1 MLQGKFMSKRS
12 VDAVFQGLYLL
23 TDIRGILRDTVPDHR
38 LSPGQKKE
46 AEKILGK
53 LEKQVAILKEE
64 LLA

>member
-1 MLQGKFMSKRS
+1 MSKRS

-23 TDIRGILRDTVPDHR
+23 TDIRGMLRDTVPHHQ
-38 LSPGQKKE
+38 LSVEQKKE

-53 LEKQVAILKEE
+53 LEKQIAILKEE

>member
-1 MLQGKFMSKRS
+1 MSKRS

-23 TDIRGILRDTVPDHR
+23 TDIRGMLRDTVPYHQ
-38 LSPGQKKE
+38 LSVEQKKE

-53 LEKQVAILKEE
+53 LEKQITILKEE

>member
-1 MLQGKFMSKRS
+1 MSKRA

-23 TDIRGILRDTVPDHR
+23 TDVRGILRDTVPHHR
-38 LSPGQKKE
+38 LSAEQKTE

-64 LLA
+64 LLL